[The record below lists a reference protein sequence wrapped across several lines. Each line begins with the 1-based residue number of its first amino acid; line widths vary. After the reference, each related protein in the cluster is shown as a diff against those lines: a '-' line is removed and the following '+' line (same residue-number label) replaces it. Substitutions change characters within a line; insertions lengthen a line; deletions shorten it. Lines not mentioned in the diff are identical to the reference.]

1 MRQTGNDMSLTPRQ
15 EKFAQA
21 IVSGHNQS
29 DAYRISYP
37 KSLKWKDYSVAIEAS
52 RMMAKPNVSLRVAKL
67 RAPIIEKIQRDAEYG
82 LRQAMAE
89 AGAAFEMGRAN
100 ENGGA
105 MVAAVTLKAK
115 LNNLLVERK
124 EVKAGLLDK
133 LPYETLER
141 LRLLLE
147 VAIKRDNLSE

>member
-1 MRQTGNDMSLTPRQ
+1 MANLTPRQ
-15 EKFAQA
+15 EKFTQA

-52 RMMAKPNVSLRVAKL
+52 RMMAKPNVSLRVAEL
-67 RAPIIEKIQRDAEYG
+67 RAPIIAKIQRDAEYG
-82 LRQAMAE
+82 LRQAMADADE
-89 AGAAFEMGRAN
+89 ALDVGRVN

-105 MVAAVTLKAK
+105 MVQAVTLKAK

-124 EVKAGLLDK
+124 EAKVGLLDK
-133 LPYETLER
+133 LPYATLER